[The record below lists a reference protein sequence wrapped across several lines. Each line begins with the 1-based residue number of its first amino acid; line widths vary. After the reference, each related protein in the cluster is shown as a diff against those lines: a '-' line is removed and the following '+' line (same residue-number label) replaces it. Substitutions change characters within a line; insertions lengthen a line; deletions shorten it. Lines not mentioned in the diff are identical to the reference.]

1 MITKLFIL
9 FIMIMIAGSLACGLF
24 FLVKDPCE
32 SKRTVRALSLRVGI
46 SLSLFVFL
54 LIAFK
59 LNLIHP
65 HGL

>member
-1 MITKLFIL
+1 MIIKFFIL
-9 FIMIMIAGSLACGLF
+9 FIMLLIAGSLISGLF
-24 FLVKDPCE
+24 FLVKDPAQ
-32 SKRTVRALSLRVGI
+32 SRRTVKALSLRVGM
-46 SLSLFVFL
+46 SVALFVCL